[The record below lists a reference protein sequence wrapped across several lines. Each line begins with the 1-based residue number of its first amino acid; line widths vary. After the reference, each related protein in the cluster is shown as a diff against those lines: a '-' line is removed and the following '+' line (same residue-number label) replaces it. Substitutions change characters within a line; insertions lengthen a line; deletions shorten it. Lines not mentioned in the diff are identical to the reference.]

1 MILLDT
7 NVISELMKAA
17 PDLHVLNWLDDNTVN
32 GLFISS
38 ISHAEIALGIALLP
52 TGKRQDALALAAA
65 AMFSEDFSGMSLPF
79 DQGSTGHYAKLVTH
93 RTRVG
98 LPISTEDAYIAAIAL
113 NHGFKLATRNVK
125 DFVEIA
131 GLILINPWTDTGER

>member
-65 AMFSEDFSGMSLPF
+65 AMFSEDFSGMSFPF
-79 DQGSTGHYAKLVTH
+79 DQGSTGHLPNWLHIAPVLVCPLVQKMH
-93 RTRVG
+93 IL
-98 LPISTEDAYIAAIAL
+98 LPS
-113 NHGFKLATRNVK
+113 
-125 DFVEIA
+125 
-131 GLILINPWTDTGER
+131 P